1 MFYINKYKKKTV
13 ALPSSSL
20 SAAFS
25 TSAAWAPP
33 SPSLFAAL
41 SRSAT
46 SALPS
51 VNNNFRYIC
60 KLYVL

>member
-25 TSAAWAPP
+25 TSAPP
-33 SPSLFAAL
+33 SASLFAAL